1 MSNLIEIIQIYNF
14 VIERPH
20 LRKLRNSEKVIELL
34 KEFHVGDLNAFILNE
49 RGHLNCMFRRNER
62 STVNLLQA
70 PLFEDKDSIAKWL
83 YSQLR
88 S

>member
-14 VIERPH
+14 VLERPH
-20 LRKLRNSEKVIELL
+20 LRKLRNSDKVIELL
-34 KEFHVGDLNAFILNE
+34 KEFHVGELDTFILND
-49 RGHLNCMFRRNER
+49 RGHLNCRFRRNEG